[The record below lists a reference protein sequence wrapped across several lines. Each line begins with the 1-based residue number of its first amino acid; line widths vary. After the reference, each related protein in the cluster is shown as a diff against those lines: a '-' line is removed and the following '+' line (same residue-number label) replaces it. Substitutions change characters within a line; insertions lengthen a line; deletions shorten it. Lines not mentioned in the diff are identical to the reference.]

1 MPNLD
6 EVAFGTVW
14 NKKLRM
20 EVAANLQVPDYA
32 TNRGGPAT
40 LEWSN
45 LYWANRLAAGL
56 SNFKIVALTISGE
69 GTKGQ
74 FLPKLANGMRLV
86 TLQEAKRGVLDVAG
100 SPAPTLI
107 VVLSPCQD
115 SHYKDAMA
123 IGTKYN
129 APVIALNAPFSKNY
143 DVGGGKPFV
152 LAYVMKRI
160 PKGKY
165 SFGEKCRGRIPT
177 HTKRALTC
185 AHSSKK
191 Y

>member
-1 MPNLD
+1 
-6 EVAFGTVW
+6 
-14 NKKLRM
+14 M

-86 TLQEAKRGVLDVAG
+86 TMQDAKRGALDVTG
-100 SPAPTLI
+100 SPTPTLI
-107 VVLSPCQD
+107 FVLSPCQD

-123 IGTKYN
+123 IGEKYN
-129 APVIALNAPFSKNY
+129 APVIALNAPFSRNY
-143 DVGGGKPFV
+143 DVGGGKPFT

-160 PKGKY
+160 PKGW
-165 SFGEKCRGRIPT
+165 
-177 HTKRALTC
+177 
-185 AHSSKK
+185 
-191 Y
+191 

>member
-1 MPNLD
+1 
-6 EVAFGTVW
+6 
-14 NKKLRM
+14 M

-32 TNRGGPAT
+32 TNRGGPAI

-56 SNFKIVALTISGE
+56 SNFKIVALSISGE

-86 TLQEAKRGVLDVAG
+86 TLQEAKRGALDVAG
-100 SPAPTLI
+100 SPTPTLI

-123 IGTKYN
+123 IGDKYN

-143 DVGGGKPFV
+143 DVGGGKPFT

-160 PKGKY
+160 PKGK
-165 SFGEKCRGRIPT
+165 F
-177 HTKRALTC
+177 
-185 AHSSKK
+185 SKK
-191 Y
+191 T